1 MFSLFVGPFASAE
14 QAYRR
19 DRIIAAYQRSPRRL
33 HLKWPVGL
41 LSPSRH
47 RPRHLP
53 TPKPSPH
60 HATSIS

>member
-1 MFSLFVGPFASAE
+1 MISLFVQPFASAE
-14 QAYRR
+14 QDYRR
-19 DRIIAAYQRSPRRL
+19 ERIMAEYNRSPRRL

-53 TPKPSPH
+53 SPKPSGH
-60 HATSIS
+60 HATSVN